1 MASKTFKAIL
11 GTVAV
16 LACGGVA
23 VAVRLDNAHMRQQLA
38 RLNGQ
43 RQQAERLHEDN
54 RQVQAILARAQADAA
69 DGARVIHADLVR
81 AQTEVEE
88 LERKARASYAQK
100 GQVAAQDA
108 ENLANNRDPEKG
120 LMRLEQFQNMG
131 QTTPSAAFQ
140 TFVWAAMKGEDATLA
155 GLIVL
160 DGAAHERGMAVVA
173 ALPEESRAKYST
185 PEKLA
190 ALFFAAALTAQ
201 PAAQIVEVV
210 QTDAQHAVVAVRGL
224 TDKIQKVPLQL
235 GPQGWQIVVPPGMVD
250 MLGKWALGGAKTS
263 PPAK

>member
-1 MASKTFKAIL
+1 MASKAFKVIV
-11 GTVAV
+11 GTVVV
-16 LACGGVA
+16 LVVGGALV
-23 VAVRLDNAHMRQQLA
+23 VVRLDNIHMRQKIV
-38 RLNGQ
+38 RLNGE
-43 RQQAERLHEDN
+43 RQQAERLREDN
-54 RQVQAILARAQADAA
+54 RQVQAILARAEADAG
-69 DGARVIHADLVR
+69 DGARAIHADLMR

-88 LERKARASYAQK
+88 LERKARASHAEMERA
-100 GQVAAQDA
+100 AAQDA

-120 LMRLEQFQNMG
+120 LMRLEHFQNKG
-131 QTTPSAAFQ
+131 QATPAAAFQ

-155 GLIVL
+155 NMFAL

-224 TDKIQKVPLQL
+224 TDKVQKVPLQL
-235 GPQGWQIVVPPGMVD
+235 GAQGWQIVVPPGMVD
-250 MLGKWALGGAKTS
+250 MLGKWALGGSKAPTAK
-263 PPAK
+263 